1 MKLFK
6 LTTILLLT
14 ASFLFSSCG
23 EDYITVDPTD
33 VATGDQIDKLAKD
46 NPEKL
51 KIIIDP
57 LLAGIYNYLNQ
68 YNTQGSTKTV
78 HNDFGLMS
86 IFHLGDVMNDD
97 LAFHVQGSGW
107 FTYDYQLDYRAEQ
120 YTRTY
125 QYWNF
130 FYTIINKAN
139 TVISKIPADV
149 TDADIKAIKGQVL
162 ALRGMSYYYL
172 INMYQQTYSS
182 LSDPSKALGVP
193 LIYTTAEG
201 QSRLNRVPVKEV
213 YEQLEK
219 DLLNAI
225 DLLAGYQRPSKTNI
239 NKEVAQILLS
249 RAYLTEEK
257 WAEAASMAHEA
268 RINSTAQLMSASEVA
283 KDGFNNISNK
293 EWMWGADITAE
304 TSTKFA
310 SLFSFICT
318 FDAGYGGAV
327 GQYRKIDAKL
337 YSNFSSS
344 DARLALFKSPNAIV
358 DANSSDVTVKCPAY
372 TNLKFKK
379 VTGWEADYVFMRL
392 SEAYLTEAEALA
404 HQGKN
409 ADAAQVLKELMANR
423 DPSWNQSSVTVDDVY
438 TQRRLEL
445 WGEGFSFF
453 DHLRLKKDI
462 VRNYQGSNHWSG
474 GLFNVTAGDWKLLY
488 QVPRRELQENE
499 QIKSEDQ
506 NP

>member
-149 TDADIKAIKGQVL
+149 TDADIKAIK
-162 ALRGMSYYYL
+162 
-172 INMYQQTYSS
+172 
-182 LSDPSKALGVP
+182 
-193 LIYTTAEG
+193 
-201 QSRLNRVPVKEV
+201 
-213 YEQLEK
+213 
-219 DLLNAI
+219 
-225 DLLAGYQRPSKTNI
+225 
-239 NKEVAQILLS
+239 
-249 RAYLTEEK
+249 
-257 WAEAASMAHEA
+257 
-268 RINSTAQLMSASEVA
+268 
-283 KDGFNNISNK
+283 
-293 EWMWGADITAE
+293 
-304 TSTKFA
+304 
-310 SLFSFICT
+310 
-318 FDAGYGGAV
+318 
-327 GQYRKIDAKL
+327 
-337 YSNFSSS
+337 
-344 DARLALFKSPNAIV
+344 
-358 DANSSDVTVKCPAY
+358 
-372 TNLKFKK
+372 
-379 VTGWEADYVFMRL
+379 
-392 SEAYLTEAEALA
+392 
-404 HQGKN
+404 
-409 ADAAQVLKELMANR
+409 
-423 DPSWNQSSVTVDDVY
+423 
-438 TQRRLEL
+438 
-445 WGEGFSFF
+445 
-453 DHLRLKKDI
+453 
-462 VRNYQGSNHWSG
+462 
-474 GLFNVTAGDWKLLY
+474 
-488 QVPRRELQENE
+488 NE
-499 QIKSEDQ
+499 QTQTSAKR
-506 NP
+506 